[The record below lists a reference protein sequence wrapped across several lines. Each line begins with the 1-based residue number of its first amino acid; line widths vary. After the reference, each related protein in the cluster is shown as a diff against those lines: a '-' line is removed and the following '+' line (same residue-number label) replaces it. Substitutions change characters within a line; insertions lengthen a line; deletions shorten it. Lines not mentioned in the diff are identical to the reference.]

1 MKKVLPYLVFSLI
14 MLMSGYFYIHSSSSE
29 RDRYEQ
35 FILQKASKI
44 AMLSEEENTE
54 QESPD
59 QPDMAAF
66 QEYVKTLDPDLGYA
80 PTKRLWN
87 AYEYTTA
94 IEQEQQ
100 TARDYEP
107 ALEWEGTDA
116 NMGGRTR
123 MIMFDPN
130 DATHNKV
137 WAGGVTGG
145 LWYRYDITNIDSHW
159 VPVGD
164 FWSNLAISCMAYDPN
179 NTQTFYV
186 GTGEAQTARVIYRKS
201 SGLGAG
207 IFKTTNGGASWDL
220 LASTDEFEYITD
232 IAVRNENGSSAVY
245 ACVASGTYQGAD
257 HESQPS
263 DGVYRSTDG
272 GQTWEQVL
280 PEIDGTETPYT
291 PADIE
296 IAANGRIFIGTMENL
311 DGLGGATVLFSD
323 SGLPGSW
330 TVYSHYNDVISGES
344 YFNIPARTI
353 VAVAPSDPNR
363 VYAQFAAGYVDGF
376 TYYRGRYIAQ
386 SQDGGSSWSSVPKP
400 DDNWSTLA
408 WHAFILQVDPTDPD
422 VIFTGG
428 LDLWKSDNAGNSWR
442 HVSDW
447 ALMYSGGGDA
457 YVHADQHNIQYK
469 PENPN
474 TAIFSSDGGVFLTY
488 TSFLNYPIFKERNQ
502 GYNSLQFY
510 SCAIHPYAG
519 TNYFLGGLQDNGTL
533 KFHGPP
539 VDINDMVHGGDG
551 AYCFWDE
558 NQPLIYIT
566 CHQQNRYRVWL
577 NGNEVF
583 REDENSGTFISPGDY
598 DYNNNILYSNGV
610 ASFGVAKN
618 KLYQLTGIPSN
629 VSRQFITV
637 GTNSQ
642 LPFSHI
648 KYSPYSPEGTSTLFL
663 GTESG
668 KLYKVTNAESTSETV
683 EIGSPDFP
691 TAYLSCV
698 AVGSSE
704 DNLLVTFSNYGVSS
718 VWLTNNGGE
727 TWEEKESNL
736 PDMPIRWAI
745 FHPDNNGQ
753 ALLATEIGVW
763 ATNTLNEEETEWAP
777 AVDGMANVRVDMLKL
792 RKADNTVL
800 AASHGRGLFY
810 TTYDLDIY
818 VGEKELEADGH
829 RLKTYPNPAS
839 VKTLVS
845 FELNQPETISIVL
858 TNLSGEI
865 VFRETMF
872 APKGHFS
879 KEINLQGLS
888 KGMYLLGIQSE
899 HEQSTTKLI
908 IE

>member
-1 MKKVLPYLVFSLI
+1 MKKFIPFFLLSLMVLI
-14 MLMSGYFYIHSSSSE
+14 SGYFTFHLSLSE

-35 FILQKASKI
+35 FILQQASKTEALI
-44 AMLSEEENTE
+44 ADAEDDPKAL
-54 QESPD
+54 D
-59 QPDMAAF
+59 QPDRAAF
-66 QEYVKTLDPDLGYA
+66 QEYVKTLDPALGYV
-80 PTKRLWN
+80 PTKRLWK
-87 AYEYTTA
+87 AYEYTSRK
-94 IEQEQQ
+94 EQEQK

-107 ALEWEGTDA
+107 TLDWQGTGA

-130 DATHNKV
+130 DADHNKV

-145 LWYRYDITNIDSHW
+145 LWFTEDITNMDEQW
-159 VPVGD
+159 VPVDD
-164 FWSNLAISCMAYDPN
+164 FWSNLSISSMAYDPN

-207 IFKTTNGGASWDL
+207 IFKTDDAGESWTL
-220 LASTDEFEYITD
+220 LASTQDFEYITD
-232 IAVRNENGSSAVY
+232 IVVRDENGISAIY
-245 ACVASGTYQGAD
+245 ACVASGTYQGTD

-263 DGVYRSTDG
+263 DGVFRSTDG
-272 GQTWEQVL
+272 GQTWNQVL
-280 PEIDGTETPYT
+280 PQIPDMETPYT

-330 TVYSHYNDVISGES
+330 TVYSHYNDVISGEG
-344 YFNIPARTI
+344 YYNIPARTI

-363 VYAQFAAGYVDGF
+363 VYAQFAAGYVSGF
-376 TYYRGRYIAQ
+376 TYYRGRYVAQ
-386 SQDGGSSWSSVPKP
+386 SQDGGLSWSPVPKP

-408 WHAFILQVDPTDPD
+408 WHAFILQVNPDDPD

-428 LDLWKSDNAGNSWR
+428 LDLWKSDNAGSSWR

-447 ALMYSGGGDA
+447 SLMYQGGGDA

-469 PENPN
+469 PEDAN
-474 TAIFSSDGGVFLTY
+474 TAIFSSDGGVFLTN
-488 TSFLNYPIFKERNQ
+488 TTFLNYPVFMERNQ
-502 GYNSLQFY
+502 GYNTLQFY

-533 KFHGPP
+533 RFHGPP
-539 VDINDMVHGGDG
+539 LGLNDMVHGGDG

-566 CHQQNRYRVWL
+566 CHQNNRFRVWF
-577 NGNEVF
+577 NGNEAF
-583 REDENSGTFISPGDY
+583 YEEDNSGTFISPADY
-598 DYNNNILYSNGV
+598 DYNNNILYANGV
-610 ASFGVAKN
+610 ASFGAAKN
-618 KLYQLTGIPSN
+618 KLYQLTGIPSD
-629 VSRQFITV
+629 VSRQFISV
-637 GTNSQ
+637 GTDSQ
-642 LPFSHI
+642 VPFSHI

-663 GTESG
+663 GTEAG
-668 KLYKVTNAESTSETV
+668 KLYKVTHAESSSVTT

-691 TAYLSCV
+691 AAYLSCV
-698 AVGSSE
+698 AVGANE

-718 VWLTNNGGE
+718 VWLTDDGGE
-727 TWEEKESNL
+727 TWREKEGNL
-736 PDMPIRWAI
+736 PDMPIRWAL

-753 ALLATEIGVW
+753 ALLATETGVW
-763 ATNTLNEEETEWAP
+763 ATNTLYEDETEWAP
-777 AVDGMANVRVDMLKL
+777 AVDGMANVRVDMLKI

-810 TTYDLDIY
+810 GTYDVDIY
-818 VGEKELEADGH
+818 VGDEELKAHVGPV
-829 RLKTYPNPAS
+829 KVYPNPAA

-845 FELNQPETISIVL
+845 FELNQQETVTIAL
-858 TNLSGEI
+858 TNLKGEI
-865 VFRETMF
+865 VFRETML
-872 APKGHFS
+872 APEGHFL
-879 KEINLQGLS
+879 KEINLLGLPR
-888 KGMYLLGIQSE
+888 GVYLVSIQSK
-899 HEQSTTKLI
+899 SKRSSTKLI